1 MLRAKGDRQQG
12 SKQRQGFLG
21 VFCGRRKRGF
31 EFCELLICAVLML
44 YAGGSDQLAD
54 HRIKRTVL
62 VIGRAVVDQSRMS
75 LCGQPLLQRKRET
88 RLADAGL
95 AGYQHDLPLAA
106 LGARPTAQQRLNL
119 LFTADERRGCRTH
132 SLYTTPDDTL
142 PEDVPVACRWADARE
157 IP

>member
-1 MLRAKGDRQQG
+1 
-12 SKQRQGFLG
+12 
-21 VFCGRRKRGF
+21 
-31 EFCELLICAVLML
+31 ML

-75 LCGQPLLQRKRET
+75 LCGHPLLQRKRET

-106 LGARPTAQQRLNL
+106 LGARPTAQQQLNL
-119 LFTADERRGCRTH
+119 FFTADERHVGRTQ
-132 SLYTTPDDTL
+132 SLETARDDTL
-142 PEDVPVACRWADARE
+142 PEHLPDAYRLRKSLQIPRAQIRILEQAARE
-157 IP
+157 ALCAGRA

>member
-1 MLRAKGDRQQG
+1 MLRAERDRQQG

-21 VFCGRRKRGF
+21 IFCGRRKRGF

-95 AGYQHDLPLAA
+95 AGYQHDRAGPYRVAFGDFLC
-106 LGARPTAQQRLNL
+106 RCHRAQHVFIGDLFSKAGQPRWRLEVEL
-119 LFTADERRGCRTH
+119 KLRRRCR
-132 SLYTTPDDTL
+132 L
-142 PEDVPVACRWADARE
+142 
-157 IP
+157 